1 MQSADVQAGKLG
13 VFVKFLYCSH
23 EKGILPHTKGCK
35 TKMPSSLEYE
45 KDALLQAAKL
55 MLLSART
62 APKSGGVDDIETML
76 ITGTKINAIVAE
88 MRKIAQERPDAAN
101 GFMRDAK
108 NVENSEAI
116 ILIGVKGTKSFGINC
131 SGCGYKNC
139 KEYDK
144 TPKKLGQDFNG
155 PNCIFKLLDLGI
167 ALGSAAKTASLL
179 NVDNR
184 IMYRIGAGAKR
195 LKLMPPTTSV
205 IMGIPISAKGKSIYY
220 DRK

>member
-1 MQSADVQAGKLG
+1 MKA
-13 VFVKFLYCSH
+13 
-23 EKGILPHTKGCK
+23 ER
-35 TKMPSSLEYE
+35 KMPTSTEHE

-62 APKSGGVDDIETML
+62 APKSGGVDDIQTTL
-76 ITGTKINAIVAE
+76 ITDKEINTLATE
-88 MRKIAQERPDAAN
+88 MLKIAEERPNAAK
-101 GFMRDAK
+101 GFKRDAK
-108 NVENSEAI
+108 NVQDSTAI
-116 ILIGVKGTKSFGINC
+116 ILIGVRGTKKFGIDC

-139 KEYDK
+139 TEYER
-144 TPKKLGQDFNG
+144 TPKQLGQDFIG

-167 ALGSAAKTASLL
+167 ALGSAVKTASLL

-184 IMYRIGAGAKR
+184 IMYRIGTAAKR
-195 LKLMPPTTSV
+195 LNMMPPDASI